1 MPEPVTVA
9 AIREHPAPQD
19 VEVVFLESARFY
31 RLRREHPRFDE
42 LLETL
47 RRARGSGQRVE
58 LTLSKREGD
67 VIEDACPE

>member
-1 MPEPVTVA
+1 
-9 AIREHPAPQD
+9 
-19 VEVVFLESARFY
+19 VFLESARFY
-31 RLRREHPRFDE
+31 RLKREHPRFNE

-58 LTLSKREGD
+58 LALSKREGD